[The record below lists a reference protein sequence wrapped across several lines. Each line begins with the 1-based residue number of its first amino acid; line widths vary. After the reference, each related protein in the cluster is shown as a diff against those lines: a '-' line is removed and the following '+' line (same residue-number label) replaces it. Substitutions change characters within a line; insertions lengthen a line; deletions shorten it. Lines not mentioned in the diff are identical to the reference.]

1 LREQILPRALPWF
14 ATGQANFV
22 RNDNYLA
29 FSGSLSL
36 PYTLCDDLGACS
48 EGTAT
53 FLLIGMG
60 ENNGACGRCNESV
73 GGPVKVLNGNMYL
86 QQNDYH
92 LPSVGQAISVSRT
105 YNSDSQTVGLF
116 GRGWSTQYD
125 EAVISYDATLLSFN
139 QGDGRAIYFTRP
151 VTSSAAFV
159 DLIGD
164 YQARVTQGSSGSV
177 LSLKGGGTKQFN
189 SSGKLT
195 SAADRNGNTT
205 TLAYDSNGLPLSA
218 TDPFGRVLTFH
229 TNENGQ

>member
-1 LREQILPRALPWF
+1 MTLIPKAIPSSCVFARADF
-14 ATGQANFV
+14 AQ
-22 RNDNYLA
+22 
-29 FSGSLSL
+29 
-36 PYTLCDDLGACS
+36 
-48 EGTAT
+48 GTALVSRPARRISFAMIT
-53 FLLIGMG
+53 IWHSVDRSAFRTHSRRRPRRLFRGYGHLSADWNG
-60 ENNGACGRCNESV
+60 ENNGACGRCNETV
-73 GGPVKVLNGNMYL
+73 GGPVRVSNGNMYL

-164 YQARVTQGSSGSV
+164 YQARVTQG
-177 LSLKGGGTKQFN
+177 
-189 SSGKLT
+189 
-195 SAADRNGNTT
+195 AAE
-205 TLAYDSNGLPLSA
+205 
-218 TDPFGRVLTFH
+218 VC
-229 TNENGQ
+229 